1 MQKIIILVSGMAGTG
16 KSTFSKWLSAEL
28 FIPLVCYDN
37 IMKKMM
43 ELAESKY
50 DNPNIYPPIV
60 RDIPNE
66 FLWFNIEEI
75 MKSSSPLIVDYFLCE
90 MHRTVIHALVLKY
103 LYKVIHVQFD
113 SESDV
118 AYRRFVERNEK
129 DAREQSIRKS
139 NLEMDLKRFTELT
152 KPNKDFRYNDSF
164 IYVNTN
170 DFENVSYENILEQ
183 LQKQMLLTV

>member
-1 MQKIIILVSGMAGTG
+1 MKKKLILVSGMAGTG
-16 KSTFSKWLSAEL
+16 KSTFAKWLSTE
-28 FIPLVCYDN
+28 ISTPLVCYDN

-43 ELAESKY
+43 ELAENKY
-50 DNPNIYPPIV
+50 DKPDMYPPIV
-60 RDIPNE
+60 RDIPDE

-90 MHRTVIHALVLKY
+90 MHRPIIDALMLKY

-113 SESDV
+113 SDADI

-139 NLEMDLKRFTELT
+139 KSDLDLKRFIELT
-152 KPNKDFRYNDSF
+152 KQNRDFRYDDSF
-164 IYVNTN
+164 IYVDTN
-170 DFENVSYENILEQ
+170 DFENVFYEVILEQ
-183 LQKQMLLTV
+183 IQNKCIL

>member
-1 MQKIIILVSGMAGTG
+1 MAGTG
-16 KSTFSKWLSAEL
+16 KSTFSKWLSTKL

-37 IMKKMM
+37 IKKKMM

-50 DNPNIYPPIV
+50 DKPEMYPPIV

-90 MHRTVIHALVLKY
+90 MHRPIIDALILKY

-113 SESDV
+113 SDSDV

-129 DAREQSIRKS
+129 NASEQSIRKS
-139 NLEMDLKRFTELT
+139 NLELDLKRFTELT
-152 KPNKDFRYNDSF
+152 KQNRDFRYNDSF

-170 DFENVSYENILEQ
+170 DFENVLYENILEQ
-183 LQKQMLLTV
+183 IQKQML